1 MDNHHVSGNCEWVH
15 FNPSTK
21 ENCDHVRNLFKKI
34 IKSGESRPGDEQDFQ
49 FQLMPG
55 KQILIPYG
63 QEVSQITLT
72 PDIYGSFDGSVD
84 KLQAKPIWVSTLKW
98 ETGEA
103 IQRALI
109 SENFICVNGDAP
121 EKFTKVHL
129 FTSNNHKDYTVILAL
144 DESLNQVAEADDPR
158 QTC

>member
-1 MDNHHVSGNCEWVH
+1 MIE
-15 FNPSTK
+15 
-21 ENCDHVRNLFKKI
+21 
-34 IKSGESRPGDEQDFQ
+34 SGENGDGQDFE

-55 KQILIPYG
+55 KQIIIPYS

-72 PDIYGSFDGSVD
+72 PTINGSYDGSVE
-84 KLQAKPIWVSTLKW
+84 KLQAKPIWVPALKW

-103 IQRALI
+103 IKKALI
-109 SENFICVNGDAP
+109 SENFICVNGNTP

-144 DESLNQVAEADDPR
+144 DESLNQVAEADDHR
-158 QTC
+158 QT

>member
-1 MDNHHVSGNCEWVH
+1 MSAKTVEDVFQFGTWVH
-15 FNPSTK
+15 FNPSNK
-21 ENCDHVRNLFKKI
+21 ESCDHVRNLFKKI
-34 IKSGESRPGDEQDFQ
+34 IESGENGDGQDFQ

-72 PDIYGSFDGSVD
+72 PDINGSFDGSVE
-84 KLQAKPIWVSTLKW
+84 KLQAKPIWVSGLKW

-103 IQRALI
+103 IKKALI
-109 SENFICVNGDAP
+109 SDDFICVNGDAP

-129 FTSNNHKDYTVILAL
+129 FTCNNHKGYTVILAL
-144 DESLNQVAEADDPR
+144 DESLNQVAEADDHR
-158 QTC
+158 QT